1 MATTAPLRG
10 EAQVTSSFRK
20 RPLVPS
26 DLEHEFSHSQSD
38 EARMFWPSD
47 TDLERLLSSGQ
58 TADASAA
65 SHEDDPAPNRGAALM
80 RLVGLWA
87 EVAVAHARVRAIR
100 DPAGFVATVAG
111 IEGAWGFGDSSE
123 EALEELESVLI
134 DWASL
139 KLEDGDDDIP
149 SMEGVHLVI
158 AR

>member
-10 EAQVTSSFRK
+10 ETQVTYSSRK
-20 RPLVPS
+20 RPLAPS

-47 TDLERLLSSGQ
+47 ADLERLLSSGQ
-58 TADASAA
+58 TADESAA
-65 SHEDDPAPNRGAALM
+65 SHEDDPASNRGAALM

-87 EVAVAHARVRAIR
+87 EVAVAHAIVRAIR

>member
-1 MATTAPLRG
+1 MATMAPLSG
-10 EAQVTSSFRK
+10 EPQVTSSFRK

-26 DLEHEFSHSQSD
+26 DLEHEFSPSQSD

-47 TDLERLLSSGQ
+47 DDLERLLSSGQ
-58 TADASAA
+58 TDDESAA

-87 EVAVAHARVRAIR
+87 EVAVAHAIVRAIR